1 MTITLPMRRTR
12 IWSRRDIDATHALA
26 AAVILMAVEDA
37 QAADPDALAFLHGE
51 GTAPFWFD
59 IVCPE
64 SRDPDDVRR
73 MVLAMAGMEQA
84 A

>member
-1 MTITLPMRRTR
+1 MTVSLPMRRKR
-12 IWSRRDIDATHALA
+12 ISQRRDIDAIHALA
-26 AAVILMAVEDA
+26 GAVILLAVEDA
-37 QAADPDALAFLHGE
+37 QGHDPDALAFLHGE

-59 IVCPE
+59 IVTPE
-64 SRDPDDVRR
+64 ERDPDEVRR